1 MSDMTWCQQWRHL
14 LVTYIIILHTMTT
27 GSPTSGDHQQSASA
41 TSLKI
46 VSAVAVAVAAAAAA
60 ARQVQLKAVLQFCVT
75 DS

>member
-1 MSDMTWCQQWRHL
+1 MMST
-14 LVTYIIILHTMTT
+14 VTSFARNVYHYTAYHDDWK
-27 GSPTSGDHQQSASA
+27 SDHQQSASA

-60 ARQVQLKAVLQFCVT
+60 ARQVQLKAVLQFCAT